1 MTFRDIPVPP
11 VLAVGSV
18 LVATLLQ
25 KIWPLERLW
34 QHPAMTV
41 GGGLLLVV
49 GVGIWAVTLRMFRVR
64 QTTLNPVGKPTT
76 LILTGA
82 YRFSRNPL
90 YVAGVLLLLAIFVLT
105 ALPYF
110 AMGPVVFAWIINGWV
125 IPREEA
131 NLREQFGAAY
141 GDYCARV
148 RRWL

>member
-1 MTFRDIPVPP
+1 MILRDIPVPP
-11 VLAVGSV
+11 LLAAGSV
-18 LVATLLQ
+18 VVASLLQ
-25 KIWPLERLW
+25 KFWPLERLW
-34 QHPAMTV
+34 QHPVITV
-41 GGGLLLVV
+41 CGWLLFVV
-49 GVGIWAVTLRMFRVR
+49 GVGIWAGTLRMFRVR

-110 AMGPVVFAWIINGWV
+110 AVGPIVFLWVMNGCV

-131 NLREQFGAAY
+131 NLREQFGVAY
-141 GDYCARV
+141 EDYCARV

>member
-1 MTFRDIPVPP
+1 MSLREIPVPP
-11 VLAVGSV
+11 LLAVGSV

-41 GGGLLLVV
+41 GGWLLLIA
-49 GVGIWAVTLRMFRVR
+49 GLGIWAVTLRLFRAR
-64 QTTLNPVGKPTT
+64 QTTLNPVGRPTA
-76 LILTGA
+76 LILTGL

-90 YVAGVLLLLAIFVLT
+90 YVAGVLLLLAVFLLT

-110 AMGPVVFAWIINGWV
+110 AAGPIVFIWIINGWV

-131 NLREQFGAAY
+131 TLRAQFGAAY
-141 GDYCARV
+141 EDYCARV